1 MSVGRLITEA
11 ACHNAADCILYDIP
25 VHMQGEYCARNPRE
39 VLIGCC
45 LAVLILSLGLFR
57 FRVETD
63 PQRLWVGRG
72 SRALADKQ
80 AYEVR
85 FTLSHPRSA
94 RSTIASCAWQQ
105 ILGGNICVAGVCSWS
120 GFLHMLPSAPCAG
133 CLWPFLPH

>member
-1 MSVGRLITEA
+1 MQVPKTSASV
-11 ACHNAADCILYDIP
+11 
-25 VHMQGEYCARNPRE
+25 QGEYCARNPRE

-45 LAVLILSLGLFR
+45 LAVLLLSLGLFR

-85 FTLSHPRSA
+85 VKLDADGSS
-94 RSTIASCAWQQ
+94 QD
-105 ILGGNICVAGVCSWS
+105 L
-120 GFLHMLPSAPCAG
+120 L
-133 CLWPFLPH
+133 